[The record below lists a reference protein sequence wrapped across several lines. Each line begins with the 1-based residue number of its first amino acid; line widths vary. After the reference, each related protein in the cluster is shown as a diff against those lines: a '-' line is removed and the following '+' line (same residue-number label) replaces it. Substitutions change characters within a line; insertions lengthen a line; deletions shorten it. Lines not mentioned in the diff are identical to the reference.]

1 MIEYKKILGS
11 RLLNLNNCRDEDAVI
26 LTDKRGK
33 DIKEK
38 GQRSISCKQTMIKH
52 FTEGSNIKPDY
63 YKAFSL
69 YQLSAGFTD
78 DTDYPFNYFN
88 ILEHKE
94 VWKKWL
100 KAYINSDKNEAW
112 AIKTDILP
120 KQFYHLLYQYN
131 MIVED
136 THWISDEAKVNV
148 QKIHDLEMPS
158 SYFYEL
164 RDLINLL

>member
-1 MIEYKKILGS
+1 MKSKYLFGS
-11 RLLNLNNCRDEDAVI
+11 KMLKLDNARDEDWI
-26 LTDKRGK
+26 SFLDCKGK
-33 DIKEK
+33 DITEI
-38 GQRSISCKQTMIKH
+38 GYRSIPCYHTILKH
-52 FTEGSNIKPDY
+52 FIEGRNIKTDY
-63 YKAFSL
+63 YKAVAL
-69 YQLSAGFTD
+69 YQLSAGFNED
-78 DTDYPFNYFN
+78 AEYPFNHFN

-100 KAYINSDKNEAW
+100 KAYINSDNNEAW

-136 THWISDEAKVNV
+136 THWISDEAKINV
-148 QKIHDLEMPS
+148 QKIHDLLMPS

-164 RDLINLL
+164 RDLINNL